1 MGQAICRSPV
11 DSRLDLKE
19 KGQEVTL
26 PAAPLKV
33 MIVEDDALVALG
45 VRLTVSELGHNVVG
59 IAASELEALAVAQA
73 ERPQLA
79 LMDIRLRGTSD
90 GVQVAQRLWQE
101 LRIRCIFLSAY
112 ADDHTMERVA
122 QTRPLGFVQ
131 KPYSALQL
139 KSALEQARARLA
151 ENMGNEPT

>member
-1 MGQAICRSPV
+1 MTAS
-11 DSRLDLKE
+11 
-19 KGQEVTL
+19 
-26 PAAPLKV
+26 AAPLKV

-45 VRLTVSELGHNVVG
+45 VQLTVTELGHDVLG
-59 IAASELEALAVAQA
+59 IAASELEALALAQA

-90 GVQVAQRLWQE
+90 GIQVAQRLWQE
-101 LRIRCIFLSAY
+101 LRVRCIFLSAY

-131 KPYSALQL
+131 KPYSAQQL
-139 KSALEQARARLA
+139 KTALEQARVRLA
-151 ENMGNEPT
+151 DADNR